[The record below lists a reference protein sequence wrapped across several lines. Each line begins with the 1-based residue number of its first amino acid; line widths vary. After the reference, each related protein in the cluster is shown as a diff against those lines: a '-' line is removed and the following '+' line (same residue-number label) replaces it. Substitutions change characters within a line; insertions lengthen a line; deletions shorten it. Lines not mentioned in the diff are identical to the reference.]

1 MTRHILAAIGLTAAA
16 LCLTAPAAAA
26 PAAAAGAAATG
37 PTSIFGVWRNPK
49 NSVHVEIKP
58 CGDAACGYVIWAN
71 AKAKADAL
79 EGSGKELIGMELL
92 HDLSLRS
99 SGSWRGKV
107 FVPDMNMTLTGIA
120 TPVSPDQLEA
130 KGCVLG
136 RLICKTQKWTR
147 IGSP

>member
-1 MTRHILAAIGLTAAA
+1 MTGRTLAALLLSLAAV
-16 LCLTAPAAAA
+16 LGAAA
-26 PAAAAGAAATG
+26 PAAAAATG
-37 PTSIFGVWRNPK
+37 DDARIFGVWRNPK
-49 NSVHVEIKP
+49 NSVHVEIRP

-71 AKAKADAL
+71 AKAKADSL
-79 EGSGKELIGMELL
+79 EGSGKELVGMELL
-92 HDLSLRS
+92 HDLSLKD

-120 TPVSPDQLEA
+120 KPTDANHLEA

-136 RLICKTQKWTR
+136 RLICKSQTWTR

>member
-1 MTRHILAAIGLTAAA
+1 MTRHILAAIGLMAAS
-16 LCLTAPAAAA
+16 LCLAAPAAAA
-26 PAAAAGAAATG
+26 PAGATN
-37 PTSIFGVWRNPK
+37 IFGVWRNPK

-79 EGSGKELIGMELL
+79 EGSGKELVGMELL
-92 HDLSLRS
+92 HDLSLKS
-99 SGSWRGKV
+99 GGSWRGKV

-120 TPVSPDQLEA
+120 TPISADQLEA

-147 IGSP
+147 ISAP